1 MKSELRTT
9 LCSGRIRRGW
19 KRPMALVLLGF
30 FTAHF
35 YLIPS
40 LYAVTVEEAA
50 GKRERTSP
58 QYYDELGTKAQERRD
73 SKAVPQEK
81 DPRLACM
88 LSLIV
93 PGGGHIYLKED
104 LKGISFCLL
113 SVVGYS
119 ASGYYLYAGL
129 FGDSSDTEKK
139 SMLIVSGLLFVIAAI
154 VHVVG
159 MVEAYNDAI
168 EINEKRFY
176 YGSGRSLSPYV
187 AVVESRRGD

>member
-1 MKSELRTT
+1 M
-9 LCSGRIRRGW
+9 
-19 KRPMALVLLGF
+19 VLGIF
-30 FTAHF
+30 ITSF
-35 YLIPS
+35 YLVPS
-40 LYAVTVEEAA
+40 LHAVTVEEAA
-50 GKRERTSP
+50 GKRERTAP
-58 QYYDELGTKAQERRD
+58 QYYDELGTKTQERRD
-73 SKAVPQEK
+73 AKAVPQEK

-88 LSLIV
+88 LSLII

-129 FGDSSDTEKK
+129 LGDASGTERK

-176 YGSGRSLSPYV
+176 YGSRRSLSPYV
-187 AVVESRRGD
+187 AVVENRPGG

>member
-159 MVEAYNDAI
+159 MVEDR
-168 EINEKRFY
+168 K
-176 YGSGRSLSPYV
+176 S
-187 AVVESRRGD
+187 VV

>member
-9 LCSGRIRRGW
+9 PCSGCIRRGW
-19 KRPMALVLLGF
+19 KRPLALVLLGF

-40 LYAVTVEEAA
+40 LHAVTVEEAA
-50 GKRERTSP
+50 GKKERTSP
-58 QYYDELGTKAQERRD
+58 QFYDELGTKAQERRD

-187 AVVESRRGD
+187 AVVESRSGD

>member
-1 MKSELRTT
+1 MKSELRNTP
-9 LCSGRIRRGW
+9 CSECIWRIW
-19 KRPMALVLLGF
+19 KRALALVLLGF

-50 GKRERTSP
+50 GKKERTAP
-58 QYYDELGTKAQERRD
+58 HYYDELGTKAQERRD

-93 PGGGHIYLKED
+93 PGGGHIYLRQD

-129 FGDSSDTEKK
+129 FGNSSDTERK

-176 YGSGRSLSPYV
+176 YGSGRSISPYV
-187 AVVESRRGD
+187 AVVESLRGD

>member
-1 MKSELRTT
+1 
-9 LCSGRIRRGW
+9 
-19 KRPMALVLLGF
+19 MALVLLGF

-93 PGGGHIYLKED
+93 PGGEYIYLKED
-104 LKGISFCLL
+104 LKGISFCMLT
-113 SVVGYS
+113 VVGYS
-119 ASGYYLYAGL
+119 AS
-129 FGDSSDTEKK
+129 
-139 SMLIVSGLLFVIAAI
+139 
-154 VHVVG
+154 
-159 MVEAYNDAI
+159 
-168 EINEKRFY
+168 
-176 YGSGRSLSPYV
+176 
-187 AVVESRRGD
+187 

>member
-1 MKSELRTT
+1 MKAGYSNAGFSSHTCGGLKRGIT
-9 LCSGRIRRGW
+9 LFVMG
-19 KRPMALVLLGF
+19 MF
-30 FTAHF
+30 MAHF
-35 YLIPS
+35 YLVPS

-50 GKRERTSP
+50 GKRERPTP

-73 SKAVPQEK
+73 AKSVLQEK

-88 LSLIV
+88 LSLII

-113 SVVGYS
+113 SVLGYS

-129 FGDSSDTEKK
+129 IGDSSGTERK
-139 SMLIVSGLLFVIAAI
+139 SMLVVSGLLFVVAAI
-154 VHVVG
+154 IHVVG

-176 YGSGRSLSPYV
+176 YGFGRSISPYV
-187 AVVESRRGD
+187 AVVENRRGD